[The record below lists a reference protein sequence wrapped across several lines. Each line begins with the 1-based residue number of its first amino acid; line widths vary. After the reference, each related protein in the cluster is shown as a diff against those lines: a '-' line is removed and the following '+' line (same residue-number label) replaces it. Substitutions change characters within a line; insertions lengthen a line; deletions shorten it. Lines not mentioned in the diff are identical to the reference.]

1 MTGTIGAA
9 PPGHHRQPSAIGGD
23 RCHPRRRAVEG
34 RPGPRHDPDLA
45 FPLTVRDAHEP
56 SPALCMHETAP
67 MSREGGKALPP
78 SFDILFRPHRR

>member
-1 MTGTIGAA
+1 
-9 PPGHHRQPSAIGGD
+9 
-23 RCHPRRRAVEG
+23 
-34 RPGPRHDPDLA
+34 
-45 FPLTVRDAHEP
+45 VRDAHDP